1 VIMKDIKKIAKGYK
15 EKNGNDKISNK
26 DLLFYILSRLDDIEH
41 GDSEQDKKIT
51 KIETRQNL
59 SMWFIGISL
68 GVIGLVFTYWRI

>member
-1 VIMKDIKKIAKGYK
+1 MKDIKKIAKGYK

-41 GDSEQDKKIT
+41 GDSEQDRKIT

-68 GVIGLVFTYWRI
+68 AVIGLVFTYWRI